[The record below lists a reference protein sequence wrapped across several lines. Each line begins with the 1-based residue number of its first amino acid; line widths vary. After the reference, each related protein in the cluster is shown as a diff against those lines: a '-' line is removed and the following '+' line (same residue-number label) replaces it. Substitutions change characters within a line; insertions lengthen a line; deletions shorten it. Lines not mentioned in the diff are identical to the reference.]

1 MDNGPVSRSKVFQS
15 VMGSLGVR
23 VLHHLPPSQAGRRT
37 AARAKGKV
45 ERPFRTIKEVH
56 ETLYH
61 FHKPKDEAEANLWM
75 RRALVTYN
83 NGDHR
88 SEPHSRIEDWLKH
101 LPPAG
106 VRAMCSW
113 ERFCAF
119 AREPERRGV
128 AGDATV
134 SVEGV
139 SYEVE
144 PELAGETVTLWWGLF
159 DQDLYVEFEG
169 KRFGP
174 YQPSRGAIPLYR
186 YRRYQKS
193 RAEERLDKVVRLADQ
208 LGLPR
213 AAVSGADRPLPS
225 LPLSAASIP
234 VRRTP
239 FPEPE
244 LDDTAFPTRLAARL
258 AISVQLSRPLG
269 GLPDADRAFIDA
281 LLAETLDR
289 QTVAARVREH
299 FKKAGRG

>member
-1 MDNGPVSRSKVFQS
+1 M
-15 VMGSLGVR
+15 
-23 VLHHLPPSQAGRRT
+23 
-37 AARAKGKV
+37 
-45 ERPFRTIKEVH
+45 H

-88 SEPHSRIEDWLKH
+88 TEPHSRVEDWLKH
-101 LPPAG
+101 LPPSG

-134 SVEGV
+134 SVEGA

-159 DQDLYVEFEG
+159 DQELFVEFEG

-186 YRRYQKS
+186 YRKYQKS
-193 RAEERLDKVVRLADQ
+193 RAEERLDKVVQLADQ

-213 AAVSGADRPLPS
+213 AAVTGADRPLPS
-225 LPLSAASIP
+225 LPPAAASLQ
-234 VRRTP
+234 VSRTP
-239 FPEPE
+239 FPEPAA
-244 LDDTAFPTRLAARL
+244 DIAFPTPLAARL

-269 GLPDADRAFIDA
+269 SLPEPDRLFIDA

-289 QTVAARVREH
+289 EIIAARVREH
-299 FKKAGRG
+299 FRKAGRG